1 VTNPNAKLRILMD
14 LATNAK
20 KDITVSKME
29 HVLKLIQTV
38 PQSYF
43 PPENA
48 FSVSKAI
55 AQEPIQREN
64 V

>member
-1 VTNPNAKLRILMD
+1 MD
-14 LATNAK
+14 LAINAN

-43 PPENA
+43 PPEHA
-48 FSVSKAI
+48 SSASKAI
-55 AQEPIQREN
+55 AQEPIQTEN